1 MKLKKF
7 RLTLDVAFDAATVNA
22 PVLRGHLEQVVKD
35 AVSNGTLT
43 GDSPATVE
51 RYTFKVTEIRRRK
64 KIKKK
69 SNVVHTIQYK
79 GYNIY
84 ICEDASG
91 LYGVITNEFGAGRG
105 NTPYRHDLESI
116 YLIAKNMID
125 KF

>member
-69 SNVVHTIQYK
+69 SNVVNQFQYK
-79 GYNIY
+79 GYTIF
-84 ICEDASG
+84 ICEATEG
-91 LYGVITNEFGAGRG
+91 LYASIADEFGKYVDS
-105 NTPYRHDLESI
+105 TPFRHDIESVKEAAENI
-116 YLIAKNMID
+116 ID
-125 KF
+125 QK